1 MVALTVKAMA
11 LDTPQD
17 RALWDAFVRDQPQA
31 TAFHLSAWGRAI
43 EKTFGHKAYYLAAVR
58 GQDMLGILPL
68 IHVKSR
74 LFGQSLVSN
83 AFAVYGGPV
92 AVSDDAHAVLDG
104 AAWSLAEKFGIKTL
118 EYRNQQRLRPE
129 WVSKSE
135 TYATFKRGLTP
146 SSDENL
152 KAIPRKQRAE
162 VRKSLDKNL
171 NVLVDRNADRHF
183 AVYAESVRNLG
194 TPVFPKSLFRNLL
207 EAYGEEANVLTVM
220 HDGKAVSSVLSLYFR
235 DEVLPYYGGGI
246 EQARD
251 LRGNDHMYWML
262 MEHAKERGC
271 TSFDFGRSKLGTGA
285 FAFKKNWGFEPAPLH
300 YEFKLAPGGEVPDIN
315 PLNPKYKA
323 MVAIWQRLPLPLA
336 NLMGPFVSRALG

>member
-17 RALWDAFVRDQPQA
+17 RALWDAFVRDHPQA

-83 AFAVYGGPV
+83 AFAVYGGPL

-104 AAWSLAEKFGIKTL
+104 AAWGLAEKFGIKVL
-118 EYRNQQRLRPE
+118 EYRNQQRLRPD

-135 TYATFKRGLTP
+135 TYATFKRGLTA
-146 SSDENL
+146 SSEDNL

-171 NVLVDRNADRHF
+171 DVLIDRDAARHF

-194 TPVFPKSLFRNLL
+194 TPVFPKSLFCNLL

-220 HDGKAVSSVLSLYFR
+220 HDGKPVSSVLSLYFR
-235 DEVLPYYGGGI
+235 DEVLPYYGGGV
-246 EQARD
+246 EQARE

-271 TSFDFGRSKLGTGA
+271 TSFDFGRSKYGTGA
-285 FAFKKNWGFEPAPLH
+285 FSFKKNWGFEAAPLH
-300 YEFKLAPGGEVPDIN
+300 YEFKLAAGGEMPDIN

-336 NLMGPFVSRALG
+336 NIMGPLVSRALG

>member
-1 MVALTVKAMA
+1 MALTVKAIA

-17 RALWDAFVRDQPQA
+17 RELWDAFVRNHPQA

-74 LFGQSLVSN
+74 LFGNSLVSN

-92 AVSDDAHAVLDG
+92 AVSEDAHAVLDG
-104 AAWSLAEKFGIKTL
+104 AAWGLAQKFGIKVL
-118 EYRNQQRLRPE
+118 EYRNQARLRPD
-129 WVSKSE
+129 WPAKTD
-135 TYATFKRGLTP
+135 TYATFKRALAT

-171 NVLVDRNADRHF
+171 SVIIDRDASRHF

-194 TPVFPKSLFRNLL
+194 TPVFPKALFSNLL
-207 EAYGEEANVLTVM
+207 EAYGEDADVLTVM
-220 HDGKAVSSVLSLYFR
+220 HDGKPVSSVLSLYFR
-235 DEVLPYYGGGI
+235 DEVLPYYGGGV
-246 EQARD
+246 EAARD

-262 MEHAKERGC
+262 MEHARQRGC
-271 TSFDFGRSKLGTGA
+271 NSFDFGRSKLGTGA
-285 FAFKKNWGFEPAPLH
+285 YAFKKNWGFEPTPLA
-300 YEFKLAPGGEVPDIN
+300 YEYRLAEGGTIPDIN

-336 NLMGPFVSRALG
+336 NIMGPFVSRALG